1 MTSSQPHVA
10 AVFVIALID
19 KRCVCVCVCV
29 CVGRHQKQH
38 DEFTEVLTDLLMYSV
53 WTK

>member
-19 KRCVCVCVCV
+19 KRCVCVCVWDATKSNMMNLLKCLLIYL
-29 CVGRHQKQH
+29 CTPYGRSK
-38 DEFTEVLTDLLMYSV
+38 
-53 WTK
+53 